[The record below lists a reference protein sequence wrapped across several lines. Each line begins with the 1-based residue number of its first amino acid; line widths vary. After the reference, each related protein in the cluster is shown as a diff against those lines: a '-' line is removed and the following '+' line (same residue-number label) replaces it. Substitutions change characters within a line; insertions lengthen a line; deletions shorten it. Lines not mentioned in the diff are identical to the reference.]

1 VGINGIRMDPS
12 KVFVVV
18 DWPTP
23 MNVKDVQ
30 SFLGFANFYRRFIKD
45 FAKKAAPLTKL
56 TKKDTPFVWN
66 ADCKRLFENLKE
78 AFTTAPI
85 LRYFDPD

>member
-1 VGINGIRMDPS
+1 MDPS
-12 KVFVVV
+12 KVFIVV

-56 TKKDTPFVWN
+56 TKKDTPFV
-66 ADCKRLFENLKE
+66 
-78 AFTTAPI
+78 
-85 LRYFDPD
+85 